1 MKEQT
6 YILDNKQVLYI
17 QEAKVDQAFDILKFV
32 HKVSTESDF
41 LTFGS
46 VEFDLNENQEKAHI
60 QNQLN
65 SENQIFLVATI
76 ESEIVAILN
85 FSARNRPRIKHSGEF
100 SMVVQKKY
108 WNSGIGTLTLDTFL
122 EWARSNQI
130 TKKIN
135 LRVRTD
141 NKPAIHL
148 YEKRGFIKEG
158 TLRREILIDG
168 VYYDL
173 FWMGLEI

>member
-1 MKEQT
+1 M
-6 YILDNKQVLYI
+6 LDNKQVLYI
-17 QEAKVDQAFDILKFV
+17 REAKVDEAADILKFV
-32 HKVSTESDF
+32 HSVSSESDF
-41 LTFGS
+41 LTFGAD
-46 VEFDLNENQEKAHI
+46 EFDVDENQEKAHI
-60 QNQLN
+60 QNQQN

-76 ESEIVAILN
+76 ESKIVAILN
-85 FSARNRPRIKHSGEF
+85 FSARNRPRIRHSGEF

-108 WNSGIGTLTLDTFL
+108 WRSGIGTLILDTFL
-122 EWARSNQI
+122 AWAKSNQI
-130 TKKIN
+130 IKKIS

-158 TLRREILIDG
+158 TLRREIFIDG
-168 VYYDL
+168 IFYDL